1 MHAEEALMNMNQR
14 LYDLIVRT
22 GCALVLVA
30 ATVMGAQ
37 DVSPDPGPGRG
48 EPPPAARA
56 LGTR

>member
-1 MHAEEALMNMNQR
+1 MNMNQR